1 MKKQVCSLAVIGL
14 LMTDVSLAVD
24 SYNFWLPSS
33 YREWLPEMRQE
44 AEALEKTEACVKV
57 IKATLHESY
66 STRENPVFRFVCRDS
81 QRVSFSIL
89 VDAITH
95 KQTYSNPERS
105 PEAIAARKA
114 AAIEEARLAEIEAA
128 KERLDA
134 SRQKCQQLLDKRT
147 KFMRNLSW
155 VSDGLSEPKRI
166 DLEGKKKAKG
176 KPKPESVK
184 KAVSESEA
192 VEDEVP
198 QAWVFDAQFDASDL
212 HNRPLRYQARCIVPD
227 EGKVSLKISRRSEP

>member
-1 MKKQVCSLAVIGL
+1 MKKQVCSLAFIGL
-14 LMTDVSLAVD
+14 LMADASLAVD
-24 SYNFWLPSS
+24 NYNFWLPSS

-44 AEALEKTEACVKV
+44 AEALEKTESCVKV

-66 STRENPVFRFVCRDS
+66 STRENPVFRFVCRDA

-105 PEAIAARKA
+105 PEVIAARKA
-114 AAIEEARLAEIEAA
+114 AAIEAARLAEIEAA
-128 KERLDA
+128 KERLEA
-134 SRQKCQQLLDKRT
+134 SRQECQQLLDKRT

-155 VSDGLSEPKRI
+155 VSDGLSDPLRI
-166 DLEGKKKAKG
+166 DLGENKKAK
-176 KPKPESVK
+176 PK
-184 KAVSESEA
+184 SEP

-212 HNRPLRYQARCIVPD
+212 HGRSLQYQARCTVPD
-227 EGKVSLKISRRSEP
+227 DGKISMKISRRITP

>member
-1 MKKQVCSLAVIGL
+1 MKKQISSLALVGL
-14 LMTDVSLAVD
+14 LVADVSLAVD
-24 SYNFWLPSS
+24 NFNFWLPSS

-89 VDAITH
+89 VDAVTH

-114 AAIEEARLAEIEAA
+114 AAIEAARLAEIEAA
-128 KERLDA
+128 KERLEA

-147 KFMRNLSW
+147 KFMRDLSW

-166 DLEGKKKAKG
+166 DLEGKKKAKL
-176 KPKPESVK
+176 KPEPAK
-184 KAVSESEA
+184 KAMPESET

-212 HNRPLRYQARCIVPD
+212 HNRPLRYQARCTVPD
-227 EGKVSLKISRRSEP
+227 EGKVSLKISRRIEP